1 LAADN
6 QSRGFA
12 AKIIAPS
19 PSERAVKPVVSVSNP
34 VDGFSTRYLY
44 ACGEPAESNGPQVIA
59 EYDGNN
65 NLLRKYI
72 YGPGIDQPVCMV
84 EVADSNEPYYYH
96 YDGLGSVVALS
107 DSSGDTVQTY
117 QYSVFGQVAVEDI
130 NHPNPYMFAGRRFDI
145 EIGLYYNLAR
155 YYNPFMGRFLQTN
168 PIGYG
173 DGINWYLYCGN
184 SPLNFVDPWGQRAWW
199 ACAVE
204 LTGEIC
210 GWIVDNYGPYASSV
224 SDIAT
229 GVLYVVGSYH
239 LACMGAGGTA
249 LGAFD
254 TGITMMS
261 VGVINIFA
269 TASGN
274 PTFPEST
281 VPTLTA
287 TYLFG
292 EDVADYVSLAENL
305 VLGRYVFW
313 VREKKNAD
321 TLEITYEILQL
332 IDGIWEI
339 VTESDDPYL
348 LDPYAGGLIPGVG
361 SLVGVAVV
369 SVDMARPEPGRSR
382 ENGGRRRVDNM
393 SIKEVISC
401 TIARNKSISSWRRII
416 EKLDSSL

>member
-1 LAADN
+1 
-6 QSRGFA
+6 
-12 AKIIAPS
+12 
-19 PSERAVKPVVSVSNP
+19 
-34 VDGFSTRYLY
+34 
-44 ACGEPAESNGPQVIA
+44 
-59 EYDGNN
+59 
-65 NLLRKYI
+65 
-72 YGPGIDQPVCMV
+72 
-84 EVADSNEPYYYH
+84 
-96 YDGLGSVVALS
+96 
-107 DSSGDTVQTY
+107 
-117 QYSVFGQVAVEDI
+117 
-130 NHPNPYMFAGRRFDI
+130 
-145 EIGLYYNLAR
+145 
-155 YYNPFMGRFLQTN
+155 
-168 PIGYG
+168 
-173 DGINWYLYCGN
+173 
-184 SPLNFVDPWGQRAWW
+184 
-199 ACAVE
+199 

-348 LDPYAGGLIPGVG
+348 LDPYAAGIDPWGGFPGGGGG
-361 SLVGVAVV
+361 SFGGYGATGTWEEQGEWWEAQGGQYEYKGGDLVYD
-369 SVDMARPEPGRSR
+369 SEKQ
-382 ENGGRRRVDNM
+382 EY
-393 SIKEVISC
+393 
-401 TIARNKSISSWRRII
+401 I
-416 EKLDSSL
+416 ELEEDH